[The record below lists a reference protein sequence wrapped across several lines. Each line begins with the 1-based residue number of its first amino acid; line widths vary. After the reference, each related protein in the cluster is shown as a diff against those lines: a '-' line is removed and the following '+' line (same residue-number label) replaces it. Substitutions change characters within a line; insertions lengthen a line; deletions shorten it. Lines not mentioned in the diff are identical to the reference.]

1 MPCFTSPRVVSYSPP
16 KSGRKMKIS
25 TLRAHNMWAF
35 SLLFD
40 PQVVYGFELCQNI
53 YISTFH
59 VYFPRSLPWC
69 RRLIKHFG
77 RWPTSTTHGRR
88 RRSGR
93 WQRLSIQS
101 RWSAANISSKKHTF
115 IIGLVVRHKRT
126 VANTFA
132 MERNETR
139 ATYLGR
145 AQKVSIWR
153 RSSGKF
159 LPQIKITCS
168 GGTLKKMAS
177 RKFKPCRVLIQSI
190 TRLHHS
196 GLDYKIK
203 PWIFGV
209 SKPSERTACVGEL
222 FFS

>member
-1 MPCFTSPRVVSYSPP
+1 MFYLSPSRFLLPPP
-16 KSGRKMKIS
+16 KSSRKMKIS

-93 WQRLSIQS
+93 WRRLSIQS
-101 RWSAANISSKKHTF
+101 RWSAANISSKNTHIHYRSRCSPQEDGCEYIRNGT
-115 IIGLVVRHKRT
+115 KR
-126 VANTFA
+126 NT
-132 MERNETR
+132 
-139 ATYLGR
+139 GD
-145 AQKVSIWR
+145 
-153 RSSGKF
+153 
-159 LPQIKITCS
+159 LP
-168 GGTLKKMAS
+168 G
-177 RKFKPCRVLIQSI
+177 
-190 TRLHHS
+190 
-196 GLDYKIK
+196 
-203 PWIFGV
+203 
-209 SKPSERTACVGEL
+209 PSTEGFNLTAI
-222 FFS
+222 